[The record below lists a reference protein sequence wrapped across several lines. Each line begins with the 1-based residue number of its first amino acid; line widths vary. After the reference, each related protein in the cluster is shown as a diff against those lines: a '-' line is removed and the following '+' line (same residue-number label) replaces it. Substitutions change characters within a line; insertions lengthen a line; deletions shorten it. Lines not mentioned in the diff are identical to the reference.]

1 MKNRIIYF
9 ITAVFFLIVMTA
21 LATYFYN
28 YQNASAQSGPIL
40 NLICKSTVANA
51 KKPLE
56 RQISKLQDDLKNLQN
71 QITGADEY
79 VKSLVPS
86 NCVTY
91 ANDKSTTPGFSGANM
106 WSAASNAWNIADTGT
121 QADIIK
127 ALRVGLGNVSTYVD
141 DVDDTRNGLNAALY
155 GTLAWKYNKIKKNP

>member
-51 KKPLE
+51 KKPL
-56 RQISKLQDDLKNLQN
+56 KKFTKPNH
-71 QITGADEY
+71 G
-79 VKSLVPS
+79 
-86 NCVTY
+86 
-91 ANDKSTTPGFSGANM
+91 SGR
-106 WSAASNAWNIADTGT
+106 IC
-121 QADIIK
+121 
-127 ALRVGLGNVSTYVD
+127 
-141 DVDDTRNGLNAALY
+141 
-155 GTLAWKYNKIKKNP
+155 